1 MGKSMGLEIDIED
14 RRACPLR
21 SEMSGKD
28 GKLKDLSN
36 MGIRERQLKWI
47 PL

>member
-1 MGKSMGLEIDIED
+1 MGLEIDID
-14 RRACPLR
+14 GIKACALT

-36 MGIRERQLKWI
+36 VGIRERHVKWI